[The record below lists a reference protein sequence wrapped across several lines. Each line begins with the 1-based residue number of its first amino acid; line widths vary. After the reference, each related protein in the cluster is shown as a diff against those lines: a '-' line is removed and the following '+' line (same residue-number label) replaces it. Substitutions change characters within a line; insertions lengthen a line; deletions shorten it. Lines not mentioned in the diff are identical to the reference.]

1 MDEVI
6 CAVRL
11 PAEIVKLADKA
22 ARRDCQSRAA
32 WIRALILAALREQ
45 ALLKDRPQ

>member
-22 ARRDCQSRAA
+22 ARRECQSRAA
-32 WIRALILAALREQ
+32 WIRSLILADLR
-45 ALLKDRPQ
+45 ARGLLKERMQ